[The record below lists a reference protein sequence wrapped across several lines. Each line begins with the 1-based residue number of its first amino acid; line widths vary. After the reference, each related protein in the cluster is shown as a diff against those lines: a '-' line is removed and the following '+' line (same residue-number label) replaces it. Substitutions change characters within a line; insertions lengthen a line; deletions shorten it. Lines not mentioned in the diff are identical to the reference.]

1 MKDIFCKITQNRCN
15 KLKWHFYF
23 KLIFSQIF
31 SLSTIKKLAGQ
42 TAVYGLSSV
51 LGRMLNYMLTPILTN
66 FFLPAEY
73 GINTEVFAYISFLN
87 VVFTYGM
94 ETAFFRFSKSEN
106 DKQKVFATANISLL
120 ISSVVFCI
128 VLMVLAPY
136 INSKLHYEAHHEIMW
151 CLCGILFFDTL
162 VAIPFNRLRLE
173 NKPMPFVFFRLT
185 NIGINFSLTL
195 FFIKIAPQLSGF
207 FSYRPQI
214 GISYVFM
221 ANLIASLIT
230 FLLMT
235 KQWANMKWQFD
246 YALWKKMMPYALPL
260 LVVGLGGMVN
270 ETFDR
275 ILLNFLLP
283 DASTAK
289 AQIGIYGACYKIS
302 LIITMFVQAF
312 RMAGEPFFF
321 SQSENKDAKQI
332 YARVMQVFT
341 AVCLLIVF
349 GTLIFMDEVKY
360 FVGPQYRYGLQVVPI
375 LLLANVCLGIY
386 YNLTI
391 WYKLTN
397 QTLMGTYITL
407 GGAAITLFLNFLLIP
422 KIGFMG
428 SAWATLV
435 CYASMMIASYLLGQ
449 KYYPVHYPLKNIF
462 LQTLVIAALYGI
474 SIVLVK
480 STFFASGLFAAHSAA
495 GIICCCML
503 FFTATI
509 IFWRMNKS
517 LIHL

>member
-1 MKDIFCKITQNRCN
+1 M
-15 KLKWHFYF
+15 
-23 KLIFSQIF
+23 
-31 SLSTIKKLAGQ
+31 STIKKLAGQ

-94 ETAFFRFSKSEN
+94 ETAFFRFSKSGN
-106 DKQKVFATANISLL
+106 DKEKVFATANISLL
-120 ISSVVFCI
+120 ISNFIFCAI
-128 VLMVLAPY
+128 LLLLAPY
-136 INSKLHYEAHHEIMW
+136 INHSLHYEAHREIMW
-151 CLCGILFFDTL
+151 CVCGILFFDTL
-162 VAIPFNRLRLE
+162 VTIPFNRLRLE
-173 NKPMPFVFFRLT
+173 NRPMQFVFFRLT
-185 NIGINFSLTL
+185 NIFINFSLTL
-195 FFIKIAPQLSGF
+195 FFIKVAPRLSGF
-207 FSYRPQI
+207 FSYRPEI
-214 GISYVFM
+214 GISYVF
-221 ANLIASLIT
+221 IATLSASAIT

-235 KQWANMKWQFD
+235 KHWASMKWQFD
-246 YALWKKMMPYALPL
+246 LALWKKMMPYALPL
-260 LVVGLGGMVN
+260 LIVGLGGMVN

-283 DASTAK
+283 NQETAK

-321 SQSENKDAKQI
+321 SHSENKNAKEI
-332 YARVMQVFT
+332 YARVMQVFV

-349 GTLIFMDEVKY
+349 GTMIFIDEVKY
-360 FVGPQYRYGLQVVPI
+360 FVGPQFRNGLQVVPI

-449 KYYPVHYPLKNIF
+449 KYFPVNYPLKNIS
-462 LQTLVIAALYGI
+462 LQTLIVAGLYGI
-474 SIVLVK
+474 SVVLVK
-480 STFFASGLFAAHSAA
+480 STFCKIGIFEIHSAA
-495 GIICCCML
+495 AIIILCVLM
-503 FFTATI
+503 
-509 IFWRMNKS
+509 IFAIFIAWQLNKKELKMS
-517 LIHL
+517 